1 MKTVCE
7 TIFETEKA
15 AQIYRSIQPE
25 LERIVSDRS
34 TIELTQDGPSLKLR
48 IHADD
53 LVSMRST
60 LNTWLRLVK
69 IAHEVSRVIP

>member
-7 TIFETEKA
+7 TIFETDKA
-15 AQIYRSIQPE
+15 ARIYRSIQPE

-34 TIELTQDGPSLKLR
+34 TIELTQNDHSLKLR
-48 IHADD
+48 ICADD

-69 IAHEVSRVIP
+69 IAHEVSYVVP